1 VPKGVYWFHC
11 VGPEDAVFDQQGC
24 QLPTLAQVKVQAD
37 RVAFA
42 VMDHADA
49 DWTRWIVDVRD
60 TNGRQ
65 VLTRAFTEARDTT
78 ERVA

>member
-1 VPKGVYWFHC
+1 M
-11 VGPEDAVFDQQGC
+11 
-24 QLPTLAQVKVQAD
+24 D
-37 RVAFA
+37 RT
-42 VMDHADA
+42 DA